1 VRATIGHLGKGVAIY
16 GAGEAAIQVVNL
28 LLLPVYVK
36 LGFLVEQDYGAIS
49 LIIAIEAIAKIL
61 SRWGL
66 DGAFMRYYHDRP
78 RGGPLEQLTST
89 IVWFTLAADAVLF
102 AALLGASGWIADALF
117 PQHVTAFRLMLGNTF
132 LISLTFVP
140 FHIMRLR
147 NEATTYSALVFAR
160 SLGTVALR
168 AILVIGMGWGT
179 AGLFGADLVVTLLLL
194 PVLWRW
200 FRPLVTRTFS
210 RVELRTVLGFGLPRL
225 PHGLAQQ
232 ALDAGNKL
240 LLTRFVT
247 LDQQGVYQNGFTL
260 GTAIRF
266 FTSSFETAWAPFY
279 YATSRQPDARVV
291 FAKMTTYGV
300 AVLTLL
306 VGVTVAVSRD
316 VILVMLT
323 PGYLDAVPVI
333 PFVALG
339 MAAQGIYL
347 LTSIGLNLTNRTR
360 YYPIATFAAL
370 AVGLGAGLV
379 LMPRFGI
386 TGAAIAFAASGLTQA
401 SVAFALAQRFY
412 PVAYETARL
421 ARVIAAGALATVA
434 AMLIVPAWTPL
445 ASLATRLAITLVGFG
460 ALLAVSG
467 FFRKTERA
475 FLQEVLSR
483 LRRRAGNLGNADA
496 G

>member
-1 VRATIGHLGKGVAIY
+1 M
-16 GAGEAAIQVVNL
+16 QVVNL

-36 LGFLVEQDYGAIS
+36 LGFLVERDYGAIS

-78 RGGPLEQLTST
+78 PGGPLERLTST

-102 AALLGASGWIADALF
+102 AALFAASDWIADALF
-117 PQHVTAFRLMLGNTF
+117 PDHVTAFRLMLANTF

-140 FHIMRLR
+140 FHTMRLR
-147 NEATTYSALVFAR
+147 NEAATYSALVFAR
-160 SLGTVALR
+160 SFGTVAIR
-168 AILVIGMGWGT
+168 AILIIGMGWGT
-179 AGLFGADLVVTLLLL
+179 AGLFGADLIVTLMLL

-200 FRPLVTRTFS
+200 FQPLVARAFS
-210 RVELRTVLGFGLPRL
+210 RAELATVLRFGLPRL

-240 LLTRFVT
+240 LLSRFIT
-247 LDQQGVYQNGFTL
+247 HEQQGVYQNGFTL
-260 GTAIRF
+260 GTGIRF

-279 YATSRQPDARVV
+279 YATSRQPDARMV

-306 VGVTVAVSRD
+306 VGITVAISRD

-323 PGYLDAVPVI
+323 PSYLDAVPVI
-333 PFVALG
+333 PFVAVG

-360 YYPIATFAAL
+360 YYPLATFAAL
-370 AVGLGAGLV
+370 AVGLGAGLE
-379 LMPRFGI
+379 LMPRFGL
-386 TGAAIAFAASGLTQA
+386 TGAAIAFAVSGLTQTI
-401 SVAFALAQRFY
+401 VAFVLAQRFY
-412 PVAYETARL
+412 PVAYETGRL
-421 ARVIAAGALATVA
+421 ARIVAAGVVATLAALWA
-434 AMLIVPAWTPL
+434 VPNWTPL
-445 ASLATRLAITLVGFG
+445 ASLAGRMAVTLIGFAG
-460 ALLAVSG
+460 LLAASG

-475 FLQEVLSR
+475 FLREVLVR
-483 LRRRAGNLGNADA
+483 LRRRAANVGNGDA